1 MSQNRA
7 MVLDS
12 PGTKLTLLNRPRP
25 DPGPG
30 EVLVRVGACGVCRTD
45 LHVVDG
51 DLSEPSLPIVPGHK
65 IVGRVEAIGTGVE
78 AVGEGDRVGI
88 PWLVYTYGECNFLP
102 RGAGELVSFS
112 AVYRLS
118 DRWRL

>member
-1 MSQNRA
+1 

-51 DLSEPSLPIVPGHK
+51 DLSEPSLPIVPGHE